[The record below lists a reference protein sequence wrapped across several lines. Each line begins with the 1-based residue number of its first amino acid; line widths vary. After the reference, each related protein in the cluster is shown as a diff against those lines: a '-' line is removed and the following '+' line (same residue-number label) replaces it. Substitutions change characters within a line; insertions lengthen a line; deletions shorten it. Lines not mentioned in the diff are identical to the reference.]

1 MNYAIILSADKG
13 NRMKANIPKCGIS
26 ILGKPMISYI
36 VDEVKKTRIDE
47 IICVVGYKKEY
58 IYEIL
63 KDSVTYKYQA
73 NQLGSADA
81 VKCCRGLVGDGYT
94 IILNGD
100 TPLIDMKLINE
111 IIDFHLCNNN
121 DLTIVS
127 VIKDN
132 PYGYGRI
139 IRNSNNDIIDIVE
152 EIELDNNLKSIKE
165 INCGIYCV
173 KTKAL
178 FEAID
183 KINNDNLKKEYYLT
197 DIVKHFKNHKIGSYN
212 IDNEVK
218 VLGANTLAD
227 LSKIEEELRL
237 SIINK
242 HLKNGVKIEGIN
254 NVLISKD
261 AIIEDNVEIRN
272 STILG
277 NSTICS
283 GSSIVNS
290 EIRNSTIFNNTS
302 VEYSVVNDSIIGN
315 NCMVGPFSNIRNN
328 SIIIGNN
335 RIGNFVEVKNSKIG
349 ENSKLSHLAY
359 MGDTTCGNNVNFG
372 CGSITVN
379 YDGKNKHKTYIGNN
393 VFIGCNTNLIA
404 PIEIEDDSFI
414 AAGSTIVE
422 DLDKGDFAIARSMQV
437 TKKGYASKY
446 E

>member
-1 MNYAIILSADKG
+1 MNYAIILAAGKG
-13 NRMKANIPKCGIS
+13 SRMKYDIPKCGIS

-58 IYEIL
+58 IYDIL

-73 NQLGSADA
+73 NPLGSADA
-81 VKCCRGLVGDGYT
+81 VKCCKGLVEDGYT
-94 IILNGD
+94 VILNGD

-111 IIDFHLCNNN
+111 VIDYHLCNNN
-121 DLTIVS
+121 DLTITS
-127 VIKDN
+127 LIKDN
-132 PYGYGRI
+132 PKGYGRI
-139 IRNSNNDIIDIVE
+139 IRDNYNKVIDIVE
-152 EIELDNNLKSIKE
+152 EMELDNNKIINE
-165 INCGIYCV
+165 VNCGIYCV
-173 KTKAL
+173 KTRVL
-178 FEAID
+178 FEALEKID
-183 KINNDNLKKEYYLT
+183 NNNIKNEYYLT
-197 DIVKHFKNHKIGSYN
+197 DIVKHLYKHKMGCYTIN
-212 IDNEVK
+212 DEIK

-237 SIINK
+237 LIINK

-254 NVLISKD
+254 NVYISKD
-261 AIIEDNVEIRN
+261 AILEDNVEIRN

-277 NSTICS
+277 NTTIYS
-283 GSSIVNS
+283 GSSIINS
-290 EIRNSTIFNNTS
+290 EIRNSTIFNNS
-302 VEYSVVNDSIIGN
+302 SIEYSLISDSIIGN

-379 YDGKNKHKTYIGNN
+379 YDGKNKYKTYIGNN

-422 DLDKGDFAIARSMQV
+422 DLDKGDFAIARSIQV